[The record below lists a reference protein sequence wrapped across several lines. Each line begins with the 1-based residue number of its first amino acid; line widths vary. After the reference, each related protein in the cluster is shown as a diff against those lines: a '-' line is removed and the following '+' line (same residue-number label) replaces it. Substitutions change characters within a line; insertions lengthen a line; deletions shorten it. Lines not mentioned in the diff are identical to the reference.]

1 MRVLIAALFGAV
13 LVSLALPGA
22 AQSED
27 ASVRGQTVAT
37 ADPAANSDGSSAAS
51 AIDGAPPANTVIEDG
66 VAATV
71 NDQPISDYEVRQR
84 MDLNA
89 ALSGVQMTP
98 EIMKRMR
105 SEALDKLEE
114 EKLELQEAQKK
125 HVSVSPAEVDKRIK
139 QMVADA
145 HVDRAKLHE
154 ILAAAG
160 VEDTTLRAWI
170 AAQIAWTKTVE
181 DEYDDRVN
189 VSDADVDAELSR
201 EEQGANKRH
210 YLVEEIFLPV
220 DSPDQEGKALKE
232 AQNVESQLQ
241 AGGQF
246 TSLAR
251 QYSQSPSAANGGDIG
266 WIYDGQLAPELNT
279 ELAKMEAGAVSQPVR
294 AIGGYYILAL
304 RAVQEPV
311 GTKVP
316 VVHEDTNPA
325 GMMPLARILLPLGPK
340 PTQEIAE
347 GALRVAGELRSHIG
361 NCDHLDKIPTVVKG
375 AVYMNLGMMKVSDM
389 SADMQAALA
398 KTKSGEV
405 APPFISPAGVELIV
419 RCDKRTPVV
428 NVFQM
433 PTRDQVKDR
442 LFDQQITAYANRY
455 KRDLKRDAD
464 IDVR

>member
-13 LVSLALPGA
+13 LVSLALPSA
-22 AQSED
+22 AQSD
-27 ASVRGQTVAT
+27 GAPMGQTVAT
-37 ADPAANSDGSSAAS
+37 ADPTATPDGSTAAS
-51 AIDGAPPANTVIEDG
+51 AIDGTPPADAVIEDG

-84 MDLNA
+84 MELNA
-89 ALSGVQMTP
+89 ALSGVEMTP

-105 SEALDKLEE
+105 AEALDKLEE

-125 HVSVSPAEVDKRIK
+125 HVSVSPAEVDKRVQ

-154 ILAAAG
+154 ILASAG

-181 DEYDDRVN
+181 DEYDDRVD
-189 VSDADVDAELSR
+189 VTDADVDAELAR
-201 EEQGANKRH
+201 EEQGAHKRH

-220 DSPDQEGKALKE
+220 DSPDQEGKVLKD
-232 AQNVESQLQ
+232 AQNIESQIQ

-266 WIYDGQLAPELNT
+266 WIYDGQLAPELNA
-279 ELAKMEAGAVSQPVR
+279 ELAKMSAGAVSQPVR

-304 RAVQEPV
+304 RAMQEPV

-316 VVHEDTNPA
+316 VVQEDTNPA

-340 PTQEIAE
+340 PTREIAE
-347 GALRVAGELRSHIG
+347 GALKVAAQLRTHILD
-361 NCDHLDKIPTVVKG
+361 CDHLDRIPTVIKG

-405 APPFISPAGVELIV
+405 AMPFLSPAGIELIV
-419 RCDKRTPVV
+419 RCDKRQPVV

-433 PTRDQVKDR
+433 PTRDEVKDR

>member
-13 LVSLALPGA
+13 LVTFALPSA
-22 AQSED
+22 AQSDD
-27 ASVRGQTVAT
+27 APVKGQTVAT
-37 ADPAANSDGSSAAS
+37 ADPTTNSDGSAAAS
-51 AIDGAPPANTVIEDG
+51 AVDGTPPADIDIEDG

-105 SEALDKLEE
+105 AAALDTLEE
-114 EKLELQEAQKK
+114 EKLELQEAQKN
-125 HVSVSPAEVDKRIK
+125 HISVSPAEVDKRIN

-154 ILAAAG
+154 ILAGAG

-181 DEYDDRVN
+181 DQYSDRVT
-189 VSDADVDAELSR
+189 VTDADVDAELNR
-201 EEQGANKRH
+201 EAQGANKRH

-220 DSPDQEGKALKE
+220 DSPDQEGKVLKD
-232 AQNVESQLQ
+232 AQNIESQIQ

-279 ELAKMEAGAVSQPVR
+279 ELAKMTTGAVSAPVR

-316 VVHEDTNPA
+316 EVQQDTNPA
-325 GMMPLARILLPLGPK
+325 GMMPLARVLLPLGPN
-340 PTQEIAE
+340 PTQQIAE
-347 GALRVAGELRSHIG
+347 GALKVAAELRPHIL
-361 NCDHLDKIPTVVKG
+361 NCDHLDKIPVAIKG
-375 AVYMNLGMMKVSDM
+375 AVYMNLGMMKVSDL
-389 SADMQAALA
+389 SADMQAVLA

-405 APPFISPAGVELIV
+405 AAPFLSPAGIELIV
-419 RCDKRTPVV
+419 RCDKRQPVV

-433 PTRDQVKDR
+433 PTRAQVQDR

-464 IDVR
+464 IDAR

>member
-13 LVSLALPGA
+13 LVSLALPSA
-22 AQSED
+22 AQSD
-27 ASVRGQTVAT
+27 GAPAQGQTVAT
-37 ADPAANSDGSSAAS
+37 ADPAANPDASATAS
-51 AIDGAPPANTVIEDG
+51 AIDGTPPAMIEDG
-66 VAATV
+66 VAAVV

-105 SEALDKLEE
+105 AEALETLEE

-125 HVSVSPAEVDKRIK
+125 HISVSPAEVDKNIN
-139 QMVADA
+139 QMLTDA
-145 HVDRAKLHE
+145 HATRAQLHD
-154 ILAAAG
+154 ILAGAG
-160 VEDTTLRAWI
+160 VQDTTLRAWK

-181 DEYDDRVN
+181 DEYVDKVN
-189 VSDADVDAELSR
+189 VTDADVDAELAR
-201 EEQGANKRH
+201 EAQGANKRH

-220 DSPDQEGKALKE
+220 DSPDQEGKVLKN
-232 AQNVESQLQ
+232 AQNVESQIQ

-266 WIYDGQLAPELNT
+266 WVYDGQLAPELNA
-279 ELAKMEAGAVSQPVR
+279 ELAKMDTGAVSQPVR

-311 GTKVP
+311 GTKAP
-316 VVHEDTNPA
+316 VVQEDTNPA

-340 PTQEIAE
+340 PTQAIAE
-347 GALRVAGELRSHIG
+347 DAMKAAAQLRVHIQ
-361 NCDHLDKIPTVVKG
+361 NCDHLDKIPEVIKG
-375 AVYMNLGMMKVSDM
+375 AVYMNLGMTKVGDM
-389 SADMQAALA
+389 SPDMQAVLA

-405 APPFISPAGVELIV
+405 AMPFLSAAGVELIV
-419 RCDKRTPVV
+419 RCDKRAPVM

-433 PTRDQVKDR
+433 PTRSQVQDR

-455 KRDLKRDAD
+455 KRDLKRDAN